1 MVEGKTITQRLPVIV
16 QALLLSGNT
25 FCDLELG
32 LDMATSG
39 DCLCAVVAESAALA
53 ACSCA
58 APDGLGAASG
68 ELYDLGV

>member
-1 MVEGKTITQRLPVIV
+1 MRWPM
-16 QALLLSGNT
+16 AL
-25 FCDLELG
+25 C
-32 LDMATSG
+32 
-39 DCLCAVVAESAALA
+39 CLCAVVAESAALA